1 MENDKITTQLK
12 SLDEKYSLTGQDLSA
27 NLEGL
32 LHADYLRYWDYIHVD
47 TLLTLQKPRTN
58 IPDELI
64 FIGYHQITELYF
76 KLILWE
82 MEQISNQK
90 DIKST
95 YLLDKM
101 QRICR
106 YMGLLVQ
113 SFDVMVDGMDVKQ
126 FKQFRMALLPA
137 SGFQSAQFRMI
148 EVCSTDFR
156 NLVNKDFR
164 PNINENTTFEQMY
177 EHVYWKQGATE
188 TATGKRTITLE
199 HFEIKYAHSLQ
210 HLANDYKNKNLW
222 QKFLE
227 IKQEDENFGLLR
239 ELYRK
244 YDRLVNI
251 EWAMAHLRSAG
262 KYLTQQRKNTA
273 DTTTETVAVPATG
286 GTNWTKYLPPR
297 HQKRIYFPE
306 LWNEEEKENW
316 GM

>member
-1 MENDKITTQLK
+1 MENDKITSQLK

-76 KLILWE
+76 RLILWE
-82 MEQISNQK
+82 MEQIANQK
-90 DIKST
+90 DIKSA
-95 YLLDKM
+95 YLVDKM

-106 YMGLLVQ
+106 YMELLVK
-113 SFDVMVDGMDVKQ
+113 SFDVMVDGMDVEQ

-148 EVCSTDFR
+148 EVCSTDFK

-164 PNINENTTFEQMY
+164 ANINENTTLSEMY

-199 HFEIKYAHSLQ
+199 HFETKYALSLQ

-227 IKQEDENFGLLR
+227 IKPEDENFGLLK

-244 YDRLVNI
+244 YDNLVNI
-251 EWAMAHLRSAG
+251 QWTMAHLRSAG
-262 KYLTQQRKNTA
+262 KYLTQQKKA
-273 DTTTETVAVPATG
+273 GEAAGTETVAVPATG

-297 HQKRIYFPE
+297 YQKRIYFPE
-306 LWNEEEKENW
+306 LWSEQEKENW
-316 GM
+316 GL